1 MKTYKGK
8 KIVDLVMEDG
18 TVMTVDQILAL
29 IKETERLE
37 EENAIIKKANK
48 FFEEAKD
55 KQEKK

>member
-8 KIVDLVMEDG
+8 KIQDIVMEDG
-18 TVMTVDQILAL
+18 TIMTADQIITL

-48 FFEEAKD
+48 IIEEMQD
-55 KQEKK
+55 E

>member
-8 KIVDLVMEDG
+8 KIQDTVMEDG
-18 TVMTVDQILAL
+18 TVMTADQILAL

-48 FFEEAKD
+48 LIEEM
-55 KQEKK
+55 KKE